1 MSKFA
6 FRAPGRVNLIGEHT
20 DYNGGFV
27 LPAAIDLYT
36 TAVAESIEELK
47 LVIYSSNFNE
57 THEFNIADETP
68 RGNWTDYP
76 RGVYVMLRRAG
87 VKLTGAKLSIQGE
100 VPLGAGLSSSASIE
114 VAVASSLI
122 ELSLSEKV
130 ESSEPKWGGP
140 PGPRRTPWSDCPE
153 PRKLSSLELV
163 FLCQKA
169 ENEFTGARCGIMDQF
184 IAIHGIAGHAIMLDC
199 ETMQHTPAP
208 IPTGL
213 SLVIANTMVK
223 HALAGG
229 EYNQRRAECESAAH
243 KLGVPSL
250 RHATLSMLP
259 TANLTTG
266 ELRRARHNIT
276 ENARVLQFVEAAQD
290 NDLATLGKLMAAS
303 HTSLRDDFEVS
314 CPELDA
320 MAEEAQSL
328 PGLVGA
334 RMTGGGFGGCTI
346 NLVATE
352 NVATFTEKLAEAYQQ
367 RTGITPQI
375 IVTKASA
382 GVHPCSI

>member
-1 MSKFA
+1 MSKVA

-36 TAVAESIEELK
+36 TVVAESIEELK
-47 LVIYSSNFNE
+47 LVIYSANFNE
-57 THEFNIADETP
+57 THEFKIEDETP

-87 VKLTGAKLSIQGE
+87 VKLTGTKLTIQGE

-114 VAVASSLI
+114 VAVTSALI
-122 ELSLSEKV
+122 AL
-130 ESSEPKWGGP
+130 SEPKWGGP
-140 PGPRRTPWSDCPE
+140 PGPRRIPRSGYPE
-153 PRKLSSLELV
+153 PKYLSSLELAR
-163 FLCQKA
+163 LCQKA

-184 IAIHGIAGHAIMLDC
+184 IAFHGIAGHAIMLDC

-223 HALAGG
+223 HALASG
-229 EYNQRRAECESAAH
+229 EYNQRRAECESAAK
-243 KLGVPSL
+243 KLGLPSL
-250 RHATLSMLP
+250 RHATLSMLS
-259 TANLTTG
+259 TANLTPG
-266 ELRRARHNIT
+266 ELRRTRHNIT
-276 ENARVLQFVEAAQD
+276 ENARVLQFVEAAQH
-290 NDLATLGKLMAAS
+290 NDLAALGQLMAAS
-303 HTSLRDDFEVS
+303 HASLRDDFEVS

-320 MAEEAQSL
+320 MFDASQSL
-328 PGLVGA
+328 PGLIGA
-334 RMTGGGFGGCTI
+334 RMTGGGFGGSTI
-346 NLVATE
+346 NLVVTE
-352 NVATFTEKLAEAYQQ
+352 NVTAFTETLAEAYQQ

-375 IVTKASA
+375 IVTSASA
-382 GVHPCSI
+382 GVHAC